1 MPLIRDIINVLET
14 AAPLHL
20 QESYDNAGLAC
31 GNQDMECSGALV
43 ALDLTMEVISE
54 AILLKKNLI
63 ITHHPPVFKG
73 LKQLVS
79 GNVVSDL
86 MIACI
91 KNDINVYSSHTNLD
105 NVLHGVNGEIAARLN
120 LQKTRVLQPLPGTHR
135 QLAVF
140 VPEKHEESVKAAMF
154 SSGAGTVGRYDECSF
169 STAGTGT
176 FRPLE
181 GSNPFSGA
189 LDIRSHE
196 QEVRLEFIYPVHLEN
211 RILQALQTAH
221 PYETVAYS
229 LYPIENKFGELGAG
243 IIGELNEPVTVQHF
257 FEQVKTKFQT
267 GVIRHS
273 EIFKTTVKTIAICG
287 GSGKSLIIN
296 ALKNKADLFLT
307 ADLGYHDFFLGNKQ
321 MILADIGHF
330 ESEQFTS
337 DLILRLINE
346 KIPTFAV
353 QKAASK
359 TNPVN
364 YFL

>member
-20 QESYDNAGLAC
+20 QESYDNAGLSC
-31 GNQDMECSGALV
+31 GNPYLECSGALV
-43 ALDLTMEVISE
+43 ALDLTMEVIHE
-54 AILLKKNLI
+54 AILHNKNLI
-63 ITHHPPVFKG
+63 ITHHPPIFKG
-73 LKQLVS
+73 IKQLVY
-79 GNVVSDL
+79 GDAVSDL
-86 MIACI
+86 LIACI
-91 KNDINVYSSHTNLD
+91 KNDICVYASHTNLD
-105 NVLHGVNGEIAARLN
+105 NVLQGVNGEIAARLN
-120 LQKTRVLQPLPGTHR
+120 LQKTRVLQPLSGTHR
-135 QLAVF
+135 QLVAF
-140 VPEKHEESVKAAMF
+140 VPEKNEESIKSALFEA
-154 SSGAGTVGRYDECSF
+154 GAGTVGLYDECSF

-176 FRPLE
+176 FRPLK
-181 GSNPFSGA
+181 GSNPFTGK
-189 LDIRSHE
+189 LNTRSNE

-211 RILQALQTAH
+211 RILEALHMAH

-229 LYPIENKFGELGAG
+229 VYPLANKFGELGAG
-243 IIGELNEPVTVQHF
+243 IIGELDEPVTVQHF
-257 FEQVKTKFQT
+257 FEQVKNKFHT
-267 GVIRHS
+267 GIIRHS
-273 EIFKTTVKTIAICG
+273 EIFKPTISRIAICG

-296 ALKNKADLFLT
+296 ALKNNADLFLT
-307 ADLGYHDFFLGNKQ
+307 SDLGYHDFFLAGKQ
-321 MILADIGHF
+321 MILADMGHF

>member
-20 QESYDNAGLAC
+20 QENYDNAGLAC
-31 GNQDMECSGALV
+31 GNQDLECSGALV
-43 ALDLTMEVISE
+43 ALDLTMEVINE
-54 AILLKKNLI
+54 AISLKKNLI
-63 ITHHPPVFKG
+63 ITHHPPIFKG

-79 GNVVSDL
+79 GDAVSEL
-86 MIACI
+86 IIACI
-91 KNDINVYSSHTNLD
+91 KNDISVFASHTNLD

-120 LQKTRVLQPLPGTHR
+120 LQKTSVLQPLPGTHR
-135 QLAVF
+135 QLVVF
-140 VPEKHEESVKAAMF
+140 VPEKNEEAVKTAMF
-154 SSGAGTVGRYDECSF
+154 TAGAGTVGLYDECSF
-169 STAGTGT
+169 STGGTGT
-176 FRPLE
+176 FRPLK
-181 GSNPFSGA
+181 GSNPYTGD
-189 LDIRSHE
+189 LNIRSNE
-196 QEVRLEFIYPVHLEN
+196 KEVRLEFIYPVYVEN
-211 RILQALQTAH
+211 KVLQALHAAH

-229 LYPIENKFGELGAG
+229 LYPMENKFAELGAG
-243 IIGELNEPVTVQHF
+243 IIGELDEPVTVQHF
-257 FEQVKTKFQT
+257 FEQVKARFHT

-273 EIFKTTVKTIAICG
+273 ELFKTTVKKIAICG
-287 GSGKSLIIN
+287 GSGKSLITS
-296 ALKNKADLFLT
+296 ALKNNADLFLT
-307 ADLGYHDFFLGNKQ
+307 ADLGYHDFFLGGRQ
-321 MILADIGHF
+321 MILADMGHF